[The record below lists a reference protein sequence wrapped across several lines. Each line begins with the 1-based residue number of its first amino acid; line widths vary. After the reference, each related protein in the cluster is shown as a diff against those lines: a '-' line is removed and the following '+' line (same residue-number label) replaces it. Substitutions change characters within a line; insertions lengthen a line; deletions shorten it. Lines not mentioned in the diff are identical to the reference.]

1 MDNSKNII
9 DIHNSILDSFEKEYK
24 LMPLIEQR
32 IIELQNMIQENE
44 ISSRLRYNLNIEV
57 NELEERIRK
66 IKTQEEKN
74 FYILKVTPVLER
86 YKQELSKPIEI
97 NFMGEKNKIDNTLIQ
112 SIYLEF
118 IKLIQSTTP
127 TYIHIDS
134 IPDKACKTCNQMIEK
149 IVDTTNT
156 IACMNCGTE
165 QESLKF
171 TFSYKD
177 TDRINISTKYTY
189 DRRLHFK
196 ECINQFQGKQN
207 SSIKQEVYDK
217 LVEQLILHGLVLEDK
232 NLPLKERFKNVTK
245 NHISIFLKEINCA
258 HHYEDLNLIYHNIT
272 GKDLDDISHLES
284 FLMNDF
290 DKLSKLYDEEYIKT
304 KKISRK
310 NFINTQYVLYQ
321 LLKRHKYPCIKTDFT
336 FLKTI
341 ERKSF
346 HDEVCSDLFKK
357 LGWNFT
363 CVF

>member
-1 MDNSKNII
+1 MDHTKNII
-9 DIHNSILDSFEKEYK
+9 DIHNSILQSFERETES
-24 LMPLIEQR
+24 LPVIQQR
-32 IIELQNMIQENE
+32 VSELEWMLKD
-44 ISSRLRYNLNIEV
+44 ISPRLRDNLEKEIA
-57 NELEERIRK
+57 ELRERIRK
-66 IKTQEEKN
+66 IQMQEDKN
-74 FYILKVTPVLER
+74 FYILKVTPVLDR
-86 YKQELSKPIEI
+86 YKKELNKPIEV
-97 NFMGEKNKIDNTLIQ
+97 NFMGEKNPVDNTIIR
-112 SIYLEF
+112 SIYAEF
-118 IKLIQSTTP
+118 MKLIQTIAP
-127 TYIHIDS
+127 TDYQIES
-134 IPDKACKTCNQMIEK
+134 IPNKACKTCNQMTEK
-149 IVDTTNT
+149 IVESTNT

-207 SSIKQEVYDK
+207 STIKPEVYEK
-217 LVEQLILHGLVLEDK
+217 LISHLESHGIASSDTTLS
-232 NLPLKERFKNVTK
+232 NKERFKNVTK

-272 GKDLDDISHLES
+272 GKELDDISHLES
-284 FLMNDF
+284 ALMTDF

-304 KKISRK
+304 KKITRK

-321 LLKRHKYPCIKTDFT
+321 LLKRHKYACVKSDFT

-363 CVF
+363 CIF